1 MTHPTQEQ
9 AAALLAEVEGSED
22 EKARLAPLLSQV
34 PASVLDSARESR
46 RARRWG
52 TSTSD
57 AEFLHRVVQ
66 RYLDERGE
74 DRAPT
79 CDERP
84 APVIPLYESQIERA
98 PSAPVTSDTA
108 SSSVTPGAP
117 INTADAAS
125 FLKCSTRTVKE
136 RARLGEIPHRKV
148 PGCRALVFFQS
159 ELIEWLNGVPLEVQ
173 HLPGDGRT
181 VRPKKAAA

>member
-1 MTHPTQEQ
+1 MTPTDEK
-9 AAALLAEVEGSED
+9 AAALLAEAQGSEA
-22 EKARLAPLLSQV
+22 ERSNLAALLPRV
-34 PASVLDSARESR
+34 PAAVLDVARDELHRPGR
-46 RARRWG
+46 R
-52 TSTSD
+52 STRSD
-57 AEFLHRVVQ
+57 AGFLGRILQ

-74 DRAPT
+74 DRAPAY
-79 CDERP
+79 DERS
-84 APVIPLYESQIERA
+84 APVIPLYEPQIERA

-148 PGCRALVFFQS
+148 PGCRALVFFEA
-159 ELIEWLNGVPLEVQ
+159 ELIEWINGAPLEVQ